1 MAFCAKEDQCFGDTY
16 QQDYVLR
23 LSVATVHHAR
33 IASQRAIYRQQIEEL
48 GGPPKGLK
56 LDVMR
61 FPKFAT
67 L

>member
-1 MAFCAKEDQCFGDTY
+1 MAFCAKEDQCYGDTY

-33 IASQRAIYRQQIEEL
+33 IASQRATYRQQLPVI

-61 FPKFAT
+61 FTKSAT